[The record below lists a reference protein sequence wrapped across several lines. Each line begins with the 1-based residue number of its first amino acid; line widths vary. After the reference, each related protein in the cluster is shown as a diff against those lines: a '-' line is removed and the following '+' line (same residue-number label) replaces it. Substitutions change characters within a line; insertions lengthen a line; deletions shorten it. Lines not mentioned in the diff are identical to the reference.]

1 MNRGDEEE
9 VSVGERRVDVVYM
22 CVRLILFS

>member
-1 MNRGDEEE
+1 MDRGDEEE
-9 VSVGERRVDVVYM
+9 VSIGERRVDVVYM

>member
-9 VSVGERRVDVVYM
+9 VNVGERRVDVVYM
-22 CVRLILFS
+22 SVRLILFS